1 MKKML
6 LIASLILAAVA
17 CRVESAHP
25 WDPNW
30 GGGGETPVDP
40 EKKPEAKP
48 RYVWIDAAANFDDYG
63 NSREKIREDCQKM
76 ARTGFTDIIVDV
88 RPTTGD
94 VLF

>member
-17 CRVESAHP
+17 CQVESAHP

-48 RYVWIDAAANFDDYG
+48 RYVWIDAAAM
-63 NSREKIREDCQKM
+63 SQPAAM
-76 ARTGFTDIIVDV
+76 AETG
-88 RPTTGD
+88 RSSWK
-94 VLF
+94 